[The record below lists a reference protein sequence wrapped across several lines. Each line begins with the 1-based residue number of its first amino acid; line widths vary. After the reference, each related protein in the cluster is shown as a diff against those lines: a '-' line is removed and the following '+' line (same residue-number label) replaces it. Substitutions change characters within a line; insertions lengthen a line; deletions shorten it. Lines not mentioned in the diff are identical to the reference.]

1 MSDKNANMDP
11 LFVEQQRKRLVAL
24 REQLLSGQKQS
35 LTNARTFR
43 ENHWEEAQEFED
55 DGQRLAESEIQDG
68 LHNVEGRR
76 LLAIDRALQKIDERT
91 YGLSD
96 VSGEPIPKARLEM
109 VPEAF
114 LTVQEEEE
122 REKHSA

>member
-1 MSDKNANMDP
+1 MSGQNANMDP

-35 LTNARTFR
+35 LTNARTFG

-55 DGQRLAESEIQDG
+55 AGQRMAESEIQEG
-68 LHNVEGRR
+68 LHDVEGRQLR
-76 LLAIDRALQKIDERT
+76 AIDRALQKIDERT

-109 VPEAF
+109 VPEAS

>member
-1 MSDKNANMDP
+1 MSDENANMDP
-11 LFVEQQRKRLVAL
+11 LFVERQRKRLVAL
-24 REQLLSGQKQS
+24 REQLLGGQKQRV
-35 LTNARTFR
+35 TNARTFG
-43 ENHWEEAQEFED
+43 EDHWEEAQELED
-55 DGQRLAESEIQDG
+55 DGQRLAESEIEDG
-68 LHNVEGRR
+68 LHDVEGRR

>member
-1 MSDKNANMDP
+1 
-11 LFVEQQRKRLVAL
+11 L
-24 REQLLSGQKQS
+24 RS
-35 LTNARTFR
+35 
-43 ENHWEEAQEFED
+43 
-55 DGQRLAESEIQDG
+55 
-68 LHNVEGRR
+68 
-76 LLAIDRALQKIDERT
+76 RALQKIDEST

-96 VSGEPIPKARLEM
+96 LSGEPIPKARLEI

>member
-1 MSDKNANMDP
+1 MSGQNANMDP

-43 ENHWEEAQEFED
+43 ENHWDEAQEIED
-55 DGQRLAESEIQDG
+55 AGQRMAESEIQDG
-68 LHNVEGRR
+68 LHDVEGRR
-76 LLAIDRALQKIDERT
+76 LLAIDRALQKIDEST

-96 VSGEPIPKARLEM
+96 LSGEPIPKARLEI

-114 LTVQEEEE
+114 LTVQEEED